1 MFNQDDK
8 IYMQR
13 CIDLAMLGIGE
24 AAPNPMVGSV
34 IMHNGKI
41 IGEGYHKKCGKPH
54 AEANAINS
62 VKDQS
67 LLKESTIYVNL
78 EPCAHFGKT
87 PPCANLIVEKKI
99 PRVVLGC
106 IDSFA
111 KVAGKGIAIL
121 KNAGCT
127 VDVGIL
133 ETECIDLNRRF
144 FTFHEK
150 KRPYIILKWAQTLD
164 GFIDVER
171 KPGEAIESYWI
182 TNQLAKMLVHKW
194 RTEESAFMVGANT
207 VLNDNPQLTSR
218 EWSGKNPIRIVPD
231 KDLSLPNT
239 LQIFNNEAPT
249 IVFNQLKDE
258 KKGNIQFAKVDFD
271 KSLNIN
277 IMKRL
282 HELEIQSVVIEGGRK
297 LLQSFI
303 NENLWDEARVF
314 TGNRYFKKGTQA
326 PKFKGFQDSE
336 TMVGDCW
343 LRVYSHLETRR
354 T

>member
-34 IMHNGKI
+34 IVHNGII
-41 IGEGYHKKCGKPH
+41 IGEGYHKKCGQPH
-54 AEANAINS
+54 AEVNAINS

-87 PPCANLIVEKKI
+87 PPCADMIVEKKI
-99 PRVVLGC
+99 PRVVIGC

-111 KVAGKGIAIL
+111 KVAGKGITIL
-121 KNAGCT
+121 KNAGCI

-133 ETECIDLNRRF
+133 EKECLELNRRF

-164 GFIDVER
+164 GFIDVDR
-171 KPGEAIESYWI
+171 KQDEAIESYWI

-207 VLNDNPQLTSR
+207 VLNDAPQLTSR

-231 KDLSLPNT
+231 KDLSLPAT
-239 LQIFNNEAPT
+239 LQIFNNDAPT
-249 IVFNQLKDE
+249 IVFNQMKDE
-258 KKGNIQFAKVDFD
+258 KKDNIQFIKVNFD
-271 KSLNIN
+271 KKLNIN
-277 IMKRL
+277 IMKSL

-314 TGNRYFKKGTQA
+314 TGNRYFKKGTKA
-326 PKFKGFQDSE
+326 PEFKGFQVSE

-343 LRVYSHLETRR
+343 LRVYKNLD
-354 T
+354 